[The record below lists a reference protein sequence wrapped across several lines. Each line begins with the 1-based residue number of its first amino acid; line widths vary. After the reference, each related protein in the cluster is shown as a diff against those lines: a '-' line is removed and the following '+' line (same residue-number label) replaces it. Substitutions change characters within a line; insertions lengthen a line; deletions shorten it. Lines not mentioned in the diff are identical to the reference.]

1 MKRISINKA
10 IAGVGLLL
18 VVSLFSCDD
27 KDLIAEND
35 KWIFPDTT
43 DVGYIKVIH
52 SHAAVLPQIPGAAA
66 NTGPQVFMYANG
78 AKLNGNALSYAGNW
92 PSPNVYATVKSGNTD
107 FTGILARLNTVVVPN
122 VPAPIA
128 GDTLLKFSQ
137 NIVKGKYYSV
147 ILVDTLPNM
156 RAVVFEDDMGVPTN
170 KKYKIRLVNTTANP
184 LDTLVLYSR
193 LLKANII
200 GRTTAKQA
208 SPFVEVDVP
217 TLNDTLEVRSATGV
231 AALYYVGSQT
241 TPQTF
246 APVSQRIYSVVARGK
261 NGLTS
266 KTPSASLVTN
276 R

>member
-1 MKRISINKA
+1 MISINKA
-10 IAGVGLLL
+10 IAGVGLVALM
-18 VVSLFSCDD
+18 SLFACDH

-43 DVGYIKVIH
+43 DVGYIRVIH

-66 NTGPQVFMYANG
+66 NTGPQVFMYANA
-78 AKLNGNALSYAGNW
+78 AKLNGNALSYGGNW

-107 FTGILARLNTVVVPN
+107 FLGILARMNTVVVPN
-122 VPAPIA
+122 VPAFIA

-147 ILVDTLPNM
+147 VLVDTLPNM
-156 RAVVFEDDMGVPTN
+156 RAVVYEDDMTVPTN
-170 KKYKIRLVNTTANP
+170 KKYKIRLVNTTANL

-193 LLKANII
+193 LMKANII
-200 GRTTAKQA
+200 GKTTFKQA
-208 SPFVEVDVP
+208 SAFVEVDVP
-217 TLNDTLEVRSATGV
+217 MLNDTLEVRSASGT

-241 TPQTF
+241 APQTF
-246 APVSQRIYSVVARGK
+246 APVSQRIYSVIARGK
-261 NGLTS
+261 TGLST